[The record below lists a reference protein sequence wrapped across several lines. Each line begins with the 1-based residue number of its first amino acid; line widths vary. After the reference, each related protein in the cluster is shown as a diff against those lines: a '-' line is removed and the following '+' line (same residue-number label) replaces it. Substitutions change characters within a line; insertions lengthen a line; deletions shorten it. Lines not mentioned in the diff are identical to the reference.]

1 MEMLYAYGHLPL
13 IKIYLTEKNNVLQKE
28 IQNVYIWSP
37 LS

>member
-1 MEMLYAYGHLPL
+1 MLYEYGHLPPA
-13 IKIYLTEKNNVLQKE
+13 KNIYTLQKNMLRKK

>member
-1 MEMLYAYGHLPL
+1 MLYEYGHLPL
-13 IKIYLTEKNNVLQKE
+13 AKLYLQKKNMLQKE